1 MASIEHSRTAGGNPP
16 FVFVHGFGCARSDWD
31 AQVAHLAPRH
41 ETIAVDL
48 GGHGTTPG
56 TMEHARIETHGRDVA
71 SLLDQMKLA
80 PAILVGHSMG
90 CRVVMEAALAAP
102 WAVAGLILVD
112 GSRLGAA
119 GSKAHEATAAQI
131 KSVGYEAFV
140 RPLFVA
146 MFSPGY
152 DRAKSEP
159 IVARALARPPEIAGA
174 LFPDIGRW
182 DAEKMDRAL
191 DHIHVP
197 LMLIQSTYQDEKR
210 QRRSLQAGQTSPYL
224 DMVQKRVPRAQVEV
238 VPDVGHFPQ
247 LEAPDAVNALLDRFA
262 AGLKG

>member
-1 MASIEHSRTAGGNPP
+1 MATIEHTRTAGGNPP

-31 AQVAHLAPRH
+31 AQVAHLSPRH
-41 ETIAVDL
+41 ETVAVDL

-56 TMEHARIETHGRDVA
+56 TAEHASIETHGRDVA
-71 SLLDQMKLA
+71 ALLDGLKLS
-80 PAILVGHSMG
+80 PAVLVGHSMG
-90 CRVVMEAALAAP
+90 CRVVIAAAMAAP
-102 WAVAGLILVD
+102 WAVAGLVLVD

-182 DAEKMDRAL
+182 DAEKMDAAL
-191 DHIHVP
+191 DRISVP

-224 DMVQKRVPRAQVEV
+224 DMVKMRVPRTQIEV

-247 LEAPDAVNALLDRFA
+247 LEAPQAVNALLDRFA
-262 AGLKG
+262 AGLKS

>member
-1 MASIEHSRTAGGNPP
+1 MAIIEHTRTAGGKPP

-31 AQVAHLAPRH
+31 AQVAHLTPRH

-56 TMEHARIETHGRDVA
+56 TVEHASIETHGRDVA
-71 SLLDQMKLA
+71 ALLDSLKLS
-80 PAILVGHSMG
+80 PAVLVGHSMG
-90 CRVVMEAALAAP
+90 CRVVIEAAVAAP
-102 WAVAGLILVD
+102 WAVAGIVLVD

-146 MFSPGY
+146 MFSPSY
-152 DRAKSEP
+152 DPAKSEP

-182 DAEKMDRAL
+182 DAEKMDAAL
-191 DHIHVP
+191 DRIHVP

-210 QRRSLQAGQTSPYL
+210 QRRSLEAGQTSPYL
-224 DMVQKRVPRAQVEV
+224 DMVKSRAPRAQIEV

-247 LEAPDAVNALLDRFA
+247 LERPDAVNALLDRFA
-262 AGLKG
+262 AGLKS

>member
-1 MASIEHSRTAGGNPP
+1 
-16 FVFVHGFGCARSDWD
+16 
-31 AQVAHLAPRH
+31 
-41 ETIAVDL
+41 
-48 GGHGTTPG
+48 
-56 TMEHARIETHGRDVA
+56 
-71 SLLDQMKLA
+71 
-80 PAILVGHSMG
+80 MG
-90 CRVVMEAALAAP
+90 
-102 WAVAGLILVD
+102 
-112 GSRLGAA
+112 A

-182 DAEKMDRAL
+182 DAEKMDAAL
-191 DHIHVP
+191 DRIHVP

-210 QRRSLQAGQTSPYL
+210 QRRSLEAGQTTPYL
-224 DMVQKRVPRAQVEV
+224 DMVKTRVPRVQIEV
-238 VPDVGHFPQ
+238 VPGVGHFPQ
-247 LEAPDAVNALLDRFA
+247 LEVPQAVNALLDRFA
-262 AGLKG
+262 GALKR

>member
-1 MASIEHSRTAGGNPP
+1 MPLIEHTRTAGGTPP

-31 AQVAHLAPRH
+31 AQVAHLNPRH
-41 ETIAVDL
+41 ETVAVDL

-80 PAILVGHSMG
+80 PTVLVGHSMG

-102 WAVAGLILVD
+102 SRVAGLILVD
-112 GSRLGAA
+112 GSRLGGA

-174 LFPDIGRW
+174 LFADIGRW
-182 DAEKMDRAL
+182 DAEKMDAAL
-191 DHIHVP
+191 DRIHVP

-210 QRRSLQAGQTSPYL
+210 QRRSLEAGQTSPYL
-224 DMVQKRVPRAQVEV
+224 DLVKTRVPRVQIEV
-238 VPDVGHFPQ
+238 VPGVGHFPQ
-247 LEAPDAVNALLDRFA
+247 LEVPQAVNALLDRFA
-262 AGLKG
+262 GALKR